1 MPGKRKY
8 TIAICKGAALLNET
22 RLLLE
27 HWLPGESAESF
38 ANRAQKGGIL
48 GNATAYRSR
57 DIIRRVFL
65 PRFFRPTDRPARVL
79 KSVLSRHLPYS
90 VFRELVLFFA
100 ARHDPLI
107 YDFIV
112 CEFWPSLRRG
122 RLSLNVSS
130 VLSFF
135 SQALADGMIEKPW
148 SEEVSKKVARGLLGF
163 LRDVGYLRD
172 ASRGIRELLDYRL
185 SNEGLV
191 IIARFLHDSGFH
203 NAFLCGHEDWRLFG
217 LDEATLMER
226 MDLLDQSYGLLL
238 QRAGS
243 IIDIQWQ
250 VASIDELV
258 ALLACVRSISITGRA
273 TP

>member
-1 MPGKRKY
+1 VSDKRKY

-22 RLLLE
+22 RTLLE
-27 HWLPGESAESF
+27 HWLPGESAESY
-38 ANRAQKGGIL
+38 ARRAQKEGVL

-57 DIIRRVFL
+57 DIICRVFL
-65 PRFFRPTDRPARVL
+65 PRFFRPNDQPARVL
-79 KSVLSRHLPYS
+79 KSVLSHRLPYS
-90 VFRELVLFFA
+90 VFPELVLLFA

-112 CEFWPSLRRG
+112 YEFWPSLRRG
-122 RLSLNVSS
+122 RLSLDVSS

-135 SQALADGMIEKPW
+135 SQALAEGMIEKPW

-163 LRDVGYLRD
+163 LRDVGYMRD
-172 ASRGIRELLDYRL
+172 RSRSVRELLDYRL

-191 IIARFLHDSGFH
+191 IIARLLHDSGFH
-203 NAFLCGHEDWRLFG
+203 NTFLCRHEDWRLFG
-217 LDEATLMER
+217 LDEATIMER
-226 MDLLDQSYGLLL
+226 MDLLDQSFGLLL

-243 IIDIQWQ
+243 VINIQWQ
-250 VASIDELV
+250 VASIYELI
-258 ALLACVRSISITGRA
+258 ALLAGVRSISITGRT